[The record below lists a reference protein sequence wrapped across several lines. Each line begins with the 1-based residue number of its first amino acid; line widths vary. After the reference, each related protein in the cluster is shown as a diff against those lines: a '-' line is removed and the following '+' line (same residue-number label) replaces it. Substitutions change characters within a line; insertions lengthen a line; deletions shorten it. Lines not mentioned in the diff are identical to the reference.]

1 MLSPLQSY
9 ALTSTRKISIN
20 RSGLR
25 LFLSKKT
32 SSSSDKIRIRLLSD
46 YKEIGKK
53 GEISIVSASLY
64 SNVLSPKKI
73 AEKVSDEEMDAITEA
88 ANAKEQATIALA
100 EELAAKLIA
109 NSVTKRM
116 KIGANGQLFGSINT
130 KTIIETMKEGY
141 AAYSD
146 LLSSKA
152 VGIAKIS
159 GPEGALV
166 NNEIRKAGVYQV
178 EIKLHSKVTC
188 TFNFTV
194 ISDTQK

>member
-1 MLSPLQSY
+1 MLAPLQSY

-73 AEKVSDEEMDAITEA
+73 AEKVSDEEMDAITQA

>member
-53 GEISIVSASLY
+53 GEISIVSTSLY

-73 AEKVSDEEMDAITEA
+73 AEKVSDEEMDAITQA